1 MSFNVTGSLWTATK
15 MPETSNNTR
24 RERWWTWV
32 QRWFLL
38 SSGDPCRQSHSR
50 GRNQYRGSRVI
61 ELSDSFN
68 KKKENKRRERRT
80 KMMIFSFIRF
90 VAACLLCSSQR
101 KKKEGNEPNLHQ
113 INTSN
118 GRKCR
123 IERDKDLLLF
133 LFSLYIYIYIC
144 SSYSFPFIN
153 FPAQSPGPTSSIGAP
168 RPQCRIIPS
177 TTFSKWVG
185 GDEGI

>member
-1 MSFNVTGSLWTATK
+1 MVNPFSGQCLLTSRVRYGRPQRCRRRVIIQEEKDGGHGSKGDSSLARATHVGN
-15 MPETSNNTR
+15 P
-24 RERWWTWV
+24 
-32 QRWFLL
+32 
-38 SSGDPCRQSHSR
+38 HSR

-133 LFSLYIYIYIC
+133 LFSI
-144 SSYSFPFIN
+144 
-153 FPAQSPGPTSSIGAP
+153 
-168 RPQCRIIPS
+168 
-177 TTFSKWVG
+177 
-185 GDEGI
+185 

>member
-1 MSFNVTGSLWTATK
+1 MSAI
-15 MPETSNNTR
+15 
-24 RERWWTWV
+24 
-32 QRWFLL
+32 
-38 SSGDPCRQSHSR
+38 HSR

-68 KKKENKRRERRT
+68 KKKENKRRERGKDENDDLQLYSLRRS
-80 KMMIFSFIRF
+80 MSL
-90 VAACLLCSSQR
+90 VAAKGRR
-101 KKKEGNEPNLHQ
+101 KKRNEPNLHQ

-133 LFSLYIYIYIC
+133 LFSIYIYIC

-177 TTFSKWVG
+177 TTFSKWVRGDG
-185 GDEGI
+185 GI